1 MASKQ
6 LWQWSGL
13 AKNGE
18 LQSGLYWSEG
28 RDSTLLLLY
37 QQQIHP
43 LTLKRCTVQRA
54 LWKPEHSS
62 PLLHQLAT
70 LLRAGLTLPEGL
82 QLLAEQHPV
91 RQWRALLHQL
101 AQALEEGET
110 FCGAL
115 RQWPEVFPPLW
126 LAMIHTGELTGKLE
140 ECCFKLAQ
148 QQKTERELALKVR
161 KALRY
166 PLIILTLTAAVVVA
180 MIYLVLPEF
189 TAIYQTF
196 NTPLPALTRGVIASA
211 AVMQTAALPLLV
223 CALLGSM
230 VLRMLRNHAGWQHFK
245 QKIILRSPIVGAL
258 VRGQRLTQIFTVLA
272 LTQRAGIAFLQGLD
286 SVRETLPCPYWQAV
300 LQQAHRQITQGK
312 AISEALKESGEFPS
326 LSIQLIRTGEISGAL
341 DSMLE
346 NLAHYHSDQTH
357 QQADGLAAVL
367 EPLLLVITGLVIGV
381 LVVAMYLPI
390 FHLGDAMG
398 TGG

>member
-13 AKNGE
+13 TKSGE
-18 LQSGLYWSEG
+18 LHNGLCWSEN
-28 RDSTLLLLY
+28 RTSTVLQLY

-43 LTLKRCTVQRA
+43 LTLKRCPVRHA
-54 LWKPEHSS
+54 LWKAEHST

-82 QLLAEQHPV
+82 ELLSEQHPA
-91 RQWRALLHQL
+91 RQWRALLHHL
-101 AQALEEGET
+101 AQALEQGET
-110 FCGAL
+110 FSGAL

-126 LAMIHTGELTGKLE
+126 LAMIRTGELTGKLE
-140 ECCFKLAQ
+140 ECCFKLAR
-148 QQKTERELALKVR
+148 QQKAERELTLKVK

-166 PLIILTLTAAVVVA
+166 PLIILALTAAVVVA
-180 MIYLVLPEF
+180 MIYLVLEF

-196 NTPLPALTRGVIASA
+196 NTPLPGLTRGVIASA
-211 AVMQTAALPLLV
+211 AIIQSAALPLVL
-223 CALLGSM
+223 CALIAGGA
-230 VLRMLRNHAGWQHFK
+230 LRMLRDHTGWQRYK
-245 QKIILRSPIVGAL
+245 QQWILASPIVGTL
-258 VRGQRLTQIFTVLA
+258 VRGQRLSQIFTVLA
-272 LTQRAGIAFLQGLD
+272 LTQRAGIAFLQGLE
-286 SVRETLPCPYWQAV
+286 SVRETLSCPYWQAV
-300 LQQAHRQITQGK
+300 LQRAHQQITEGA
-312 AISEALKESGEFPS
+312 AISAALQESGEFPP
-326 LSIQLIRTGEISGAL
+326 LCIQLIRTGEVSGAL

-346 NLAHYHSDQTH
+346 NLAQHHSEQTH
-357 QQADGLAAVL
+357 HQADGLAAVL

-398 TGG
+398 SGG